1 MEEDTKNKRKN
12 KMSNLITGTTE
23 KFYTPDYLIDELF
36 DILKRFHKEE
46 ITEYLENSAGGG
58 AILYR
63 FDKPYI
69 AFDIVNETGREDIKE
84 CNYLKEKIE
93 YKKGR
98 VSVINPP
105 FTKGLKFL
113 YKSLEEGDYTV
124 CILSQN
130 SILNLDYT
138 KYWVDEI
145 QLWHAVM
152 FGDCKVTITLMGV
165 RKRKED
171 DKYEWE

>member
-1 MEEDTKNKRKN
+1 
-12 KMSNLITGTTE
+12 MSNYKGDDREE
-23 KFYTPDYLIDELF
+23 KFYTPTELINELF
-36 DILKRFHKEE
+36 LLKDKFCDVE

-58 AILYR
+58 SICDR

-69 AFDIVNETGREDIKE
+69 AFDINPEPDRSDILKVD
-84 CNYLKEKIE
+84 YLKHKIV

-98 VSVINPP
+98 VALINPP

-113 YKSLEEGDYTV
+113 YKSLEESDWCF

-138 KYWVDEI
+138 KYWVEEI
-145 QLWHAVM
+145 QLWRNYM
-152 FGDCKVTITLMGV
+152 FGDAEVNIALMAV
-165 RKRKED
+165 RKRREGD
-171 DKYEWE
+171 RYEYEN